1 MQQQS
6 LQVRNVVSEIVGM
19 DALQDVHLSAFLLCP
34 ADRQP
39 CGNALERENPS
50 NMSIHLVY
58 LKIFKQVLLI
68 EFRAFKVLSYFE
80 VQHR

>member
-58 LKIFKQVLLI
+58 LYKDFQTGLTYRVSSIQSLELL
-68 EFRAFKVLSYFE
+68 
-80 VQHR
+80 